1 MDILKTVLNE
11 VRKELTDKDK
21 VRQNAQDGMRKATSL
36 SKQAILLIHQ
46 KRQKEAERL
55 IEKAKEILANLKKNS
70 TANPDIIYS
79 GMYSAALQEYSEAN
93 IFLKLVQER
102 RFVTPR
108 EIEVPSIDY
117 VLGLAD
123 VIGECR
129 RFALDALRQ
138 GDIEKAE
145 NCLQTMDQIYMELLA
160 LDESYM
166 LVPGLRRK
174 SDVARKVIE
183 ITRGDVT
190 QEIRR
195 DALEKHLREFEKSH
209 KRTRGQGKKHLDKT
223 NKAEE

>member
-1 MDILKTVLNE
+1 
-11 VRKELTDKDK
+11 
-21 VRQNAQDGMRKATSL
+21 
-36 SKQAILLIHQ
+36 
-46 KRQKEAERL
+46 
-55 IEKAKEILANLKKNS
+55 
-70 TANPDIIYS
+70 
-79 GMYSAALQEYSEAN
+79 LQEYSEAN
-93 IFLKLVQER
+93 IFLRLVQER
-102 RFVTPR
+102 RFATPH
-108 EIEVPSIDY
+108 EIDVPSVEY

-138 GDIEKAE
+138 GYVEKAE

-195 DALEKHLREFEKSH
+195 DALEKHLIRLEKSH
-209 KRTRGQGKKHLDKT
+209 KRTRGQGKKHLEKD
-223 NKAEE
+223 